1 MTRWAVLVA
10 LAVPVTSVCV
20 APCLAADPLP
30 VEKITIAKMPPDNGH
45 RLYLSDSAIAH
56 VVDGKIKVIDGDSF
70 RILGMFSNGSFG
82 AFNTSADGHTLYNAA
97 TYFSRGDHGAR
108 TEVLEFYDSQSLL
121 PTGEVILPT
130 KRAQDS
136 GVRALMAPGA
146 KGEYFFLQ
154 NSTPASSV
162 TVVDL
167 AHHKVIAD
175 IPTAGCFG
183 VYPSASE
190 PARFSTLC
198 GDGAVV
204 TIGFDAKGK
213 ETERRRSAVLFDP
226 DSDPIYIATEP
237 DHGKNMFL
245 SYLGN
250 VHVIDM
256 SGPVATQEK
265 PWSVTAGIPHGSNWR
280 PGGMQP
286 FAFSQATGALY
297 VAMHSPAVEGGHK
310 QPATEIWRLDTTK
323 HAVTARVKSE
333 GAIGLEVTAD
343 ANPLLFAVN
352 SDPGNITRFNGATL
366 GKLGDSP
373 MHILEY
379 DGAITV
385 K

>member
-1 MTRWAVLVA
+1 MKGWAVLVA
-10 LAVPVTSVCV
+10 LSAPVTGVWM
-20 APCLAADPLP
+20 APSLAAEPLP

-56 VVDGKIKVIDGDSF
+56 VVDGKIKVIDGDTF
-70 RILGMFSNGSFG
+70 HILGMFSNGSFG
-82 AFNTSADGHTLYNAA
+82 SFNTSADGRTLYNAT

-136 GVRALMAPGA
+136 GVRALVAPSA
-146 KGEYFFLQ
+146 KGEYLFLQ

-167 AHHKVIAD
+167 ANHKVIAD
-175 IPTAGCFG
+175 LPTAGCFG
-183 VYPSASE
+183 VYPSPTE
-190 PARFSTLC
+190 PARFSALC

-213 ETERRRSAVLFDP
+213 ETDRKRSGVLFDP
-226 DSDPIYIATEP
+226 DTDPIYIATEP

-265 PWSVTAGIPHGSNWR
+265 PWSITAGIPHGTAWR

-286 FAFSQATGALY
+286 FAFSQATNTLY

-310 QPATEIWRLDTTK
+310 NPATEIWRVDAIK
-323 HAVTARVKSE
+323 HIVTARVKSE

-366 GKLGDSP
+366 ANLGDSKP
-373 MHILEY
+373 HILEY
-379 DGAITV
+379 DGAITI